1 MYLDHFNLSCRPFE
15 ETPDHRFLYL
25 SPQHSRALANFE
37 YALTTRDSFVVIS
50 GEIGMGKTTL
60 LNQIFAN
67 MPNGISVARVAHTT
81 LTPTELLH
89 KLLAEFGIQTY
100 KTNKVFLL
108 KKLRQYFASEKE
120 AGRQVAI
127 LVDEAQNLSVKALEE
142 LRMLSSMDLDLAGL
156 VSVVLVGQ
164 PDLNDLLDSPR
175 LEQLRQRVRLRQH
188 LMPLNREETHAYI
201 DKRLEV
207 AGSSADALFS
217 SEAVDRVFI
226 YTAGVPRLIN
236 ALCEAALAS
245 SWADDEESVS
255 GDRIDDV
262 VTDLGWRRREVD
274 NRPKPPA
281 IDLPAI
287 DDSDAS
293 RTVYGWLRRSEP
305 DKDEFWV
312 PVHHL
317 PFTIGRTSRNRLRL
331 RNPHISRSHAV
342 IEQVD
347 DELCIRDQGS
357 FNGTFVND
365 MQIQSAPLKDGDC
378 ISIGNIKLTFQV
390 VVEASALST
399 S

>member
-60 LNQIFAN
+60 LNQIFAD
-67 MPNGISVARVAHTT
+67 MPNGVSVARIAHTT

-100 KTNKVFLL
+100 KNNKVFLL

-120 AGRQVAI
+120 AGRQVVI
-127 LVDEAQNLSVKALEE
+127 LVDEAQNLSIKALEE
-142 LRMLSSMDLDLAGL
+142 LRMLSSMDLDVAGL

-164 PDLNDLLDSPR
+164 PGLNSLLDSPR
-175 LEQLRQRVRLRQH
+175 LAQLRQRVRLRQH

-207 AGSSADALFS
+207 AESSADALFS
-217 SEAVDRVFI
+217 SEAIDRVFI

-236 ALCEAALAS
+236 ALCEAALTS
-245 SWADDEESVS
+245 SWTDDEESVS
-255 GDRIDDV
+255 GECIDDV
-262 VTDLGWRRREVD
+262 ATDLGWRRRESE
-274 NRPKPPA
+274 NRSAP
-281 IDLPAI
+281 PAI

-312 PVHHL
+312 PVYHL

-342 IEQVD
+342 IEQVG

-357 FNGTFVND
+357 FNGTFVNG
-365 MQIQSAPLKDGDC
+365 MQIQSVPLKDGDR
-378 ISIGNIKLTFQV
+378 IAIGNIELTFQV
-390 VVEASALST
+390 LVEASALSA

>member
-60 LNQIFAN
+60 LNRIFAD

-100 KTNKVFLL
+100 KNNKVFLL
-108 KKLRQYFASEKE
+108 KKLRQYFATEKE
-120 AGRQVAI
+120 AGRQVVI
-127 LVDEAQNLSVKALEE
+127 LVDEAQNLSIKALEE

-164 PDLNDLLDSPR
+164 PGLNSLLDSPR

-201 DKRLEV
+201 DKRLDV

-217 SEAVDRVFI
+217 SEAIDRVFI
-226 YTAGVPRLIN
+226 YAAGVPRLIN
-236 ALCEAALAS
+236 TLCEAALTS
-245 SWADDEESVS
+245 SWTDDEEVVS
-255 GDRIDDV
+255 GDCIDDV
-262 VTDLGWRRREVD
+262 ATDLGWRRREVD
-274 NRPKPPA
+274 SHPKPPE
-281 IDLPAI
+281 INDG
-287 DDSDAS
+287 DAS
-293 RTVYGWLRRSEP
+293 QTVYGWLRRSEP

-365 MQIQSAPLKDGDC
+365 TQIQSVPLKDGDR
-378 ISIGNIKLTFQV
+378 IAIGNIELTFQV
-390 VVEASALST
+390 LVEASALSA

>member
-25 SPQHSRALANFE
+25 SPQHARALANFE

-60 LNQIFAN
+60 LNRIFSE
-67 MPNGISVARVAHTT
+67 MPNSISVARVAHTT

-89 KLLAEFGIQTY
+89 KLLAEFGVETY
-100 KTNKVFLL
+100 NENKVFLL
-108 KKLRQYFASEKE
+108 QKLREYFAGEKA

-127 LVDEAQNLSVKALEE
+127 LVDEAQNLSIKALEE
-142 LRMLSSMDLDLAGL
+142 LRLLSSMDMEMAGL

-188 LMPLNREETHAYI
+188 LMPLNREEIHAYI

-207 AGSSADALFS
+207 AGSSADTLFS
-217 SEAVDRVFI
+217 SEAIDRVFI

-236 ALCEAALAS
+236 TLCEAALTS
-245 SWADDEESVS
+245 CWADEEDEVS
-255 GDRIDDV
+255 ADRIDDV
-262 VTDLGWRRREVD
+262 ARDLGWQRRKSGS
-274 NRPKPPA
+274 RPRAGK
-281 IDLPAI
+281 I
-287 DDSDAS
+287 DDVDAS

-305 DKDEFWV
+305 DKDEYWV
-312 PVHHL
+312 PVKQL
-317 PFTIGRTSRNRLRL
+317 PFTIGRTSRNCLRL
-331 RNPHISRSHAV
+331 RNAHISRSHAV
-342 IEQVD
+342 IEQID

-357 FNGTFVND
+357 ANGTFVND
-365 MQIQSAPLKDGDC
+365 RQIESVPLKDGDR
-378 ISIGNIKLTFQV
+378 IAIGNIEMTFQV
-390 VVEASALST
+390 LVEAAASVS
-399 S
+399 SQVD